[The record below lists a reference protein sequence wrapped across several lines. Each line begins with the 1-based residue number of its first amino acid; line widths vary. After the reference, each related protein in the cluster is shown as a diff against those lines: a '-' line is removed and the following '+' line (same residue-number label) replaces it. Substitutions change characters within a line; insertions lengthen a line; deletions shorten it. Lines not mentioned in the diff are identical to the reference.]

1 MNNARVPQPIFES
14 LADPVARRVL
24 IGRRIRWWRQQRQL
38 SQAELARRVGVTQ
51 STLSHYESGK
61 RDPTLG
67 IFCALIAALD
77 VEPAQILK
85 T

>member
-1 MNNARVPQPIFES
+1 M
-14 LADPVARRVL
+14 ARR
-24 IGRRIRWWRQQRQL
+24 RRIGGRLRWWRQRRHL

-67 IFCALIAALD
+67 IFLTLIEALD
-77 VEPAQILK
+77 VEPAVILRP
-85 T
+85 